1 MFNVPCS
8 VGVSSGG
15 MTTKRP
21 VPQHLHGATG
31 YAYGCR
37 CLECKA
43 GHSERFR
50 AQRTLGSGSKKTI
63 AKLARPKPLG
73 DIERAVIA
81 EVELMA
87 RPPAE
92 VDVLAARN
100 LAAIL
105 DEPLLVSRHARVT
118 AQLVTTLKT
127 MHGDDKRTAKRR
139 NPRRLATVQR
149 MTTGRTTT

>member
-1 MFNVPCS
+1 M
-8 VGVSSGG
+8 
-15 MTTKRP
+15 
-21 VPQHLHGATG
+21 
-31 YAYGCR
+31 
-37 CLECKA
+37 
-43 GHSERFR
+43 
-50 AQRTLGSGSKKTI
+50 
-63 AKLARPKPLG
+63 G